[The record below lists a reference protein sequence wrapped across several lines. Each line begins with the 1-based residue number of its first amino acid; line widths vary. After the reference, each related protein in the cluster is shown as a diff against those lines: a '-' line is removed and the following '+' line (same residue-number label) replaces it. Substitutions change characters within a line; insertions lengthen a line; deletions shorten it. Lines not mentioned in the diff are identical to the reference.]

1 MKKQIL
7 ASAVAVAFATGAFA
21 TEISLYGTVDTG
33 FLYSYG
39 DDTEEGSFNSHAMAS
54 GISSA
59 SRWGIKGSEDLGN
72 GYSVS
77 FDLQSGFNSDDG
89 TLGHDGRLFGREARL
104 TLAGPFGEL
113 SFGRM
118 GALTSGAGTYD
129 IFMGTAD
136 VFDGGWST
144 SGHAIGAANFFS
156 DVGRCDN
163 MVTYATPR
171 VAGFK
176 GYAQYS
182 FKVDSVGRFKD
193 WGTEG
198 RNSAKRYLGVGMT
211 YENGPFSGVMVYD
224 IVLNGTADEY
234 ALKDSRAFSA
244 GASYDFGAAK
254 VFAAYQYGGHQNAV
268 GIIDFAYDDLE
279 DDTEDF
285 PDEADDKLQVN
296 AHNFH
301 VGVALPVCSGTLN
314 VGGYFSRVRADD
326 GSNRKANI
334 YNVAASYVYPLSKRT
349 SLYAGV
355 GYMHYKDRIRDT
367 QGQERQTVKVFEGA
381 FGLTHT
387 F

>member
-21 TEISLYGTVDTG
+21 TEISLYGTIDTG
-33 FLYSYG
+33 FQYSYC
-39 DDTEEGSFNSHAMAS
+39 DDTEEGNFSHHSMAS
-54 GISSA
+54 GINSA

-89 TLGHDGRLFGREARL
+89 TLGHDNRLFGREARL
-104 TLAGPFGEL
+104 TVAGPFGEL

-118 GALTSGAGTYD
+118 GSLTSGAGTYD

-144 SGHAIGAANFFS
+144 PGQAIGATNFFS

-163 MVTYATPR
+163 MVTYATPN

-182 FKVDSVGRFKD
+182 FKVDSVGKFKD
-193 WGTEG
+193 IGSEG

-211 YENGPFSGVMVYD
+211 YENGPFAGVMVYD
-224 IVLNGTADEY
+224 MVLNGTADEQ
-234 ALKDSRAFSA
+234 APKDGRAFSV
-244 GASYDFGAAK
+244 GASYDFNVAK
-254 VFAAYQYGGHQNAV
+254 VFAAYQYGRNQNAV
-268 GIIDFAYDDLE
+268 GIMDFAYDTTETGGVEGYDG
-279 DDTEDF
+279 DDV
-285 PDEADDKLQVN
+285 QVKS
-296 AHNFH
+296 HNFH
-301 VGVALPVCSGTLN
+301 VGVSVPVCSGTFNL
-314 VGGYFSRVRADD
+314 GGYYSRIKAADD
-326 GSNRKANI
+326 SNRKAKI
-334 YNVAASYVYPLSKRT
+334 FNVAATYVYPLSKRT

-355 GYMHYKDRIRDT
+355 GYVYYKDRIVDEEGEDRET
-367 QGQERQTVKVFEGA
+367 SKVVEGA
-381 FGLTHT
+381 FGITHT

>member
-7 ASAVAVAFATGAFA
+7 ASAVVAAFATGAFA
-21 TEISLYGTVDTG
+21 AEISLYGTVDTG
-33 FLYSYG
+33 FQYTYC
-39 DDTEEGSFNSHAMAS
+39 DDTEEGSFSAHSMAS

-59 SRWGIKGSEDLGN
+59 SRWGIKGVEDLGN

-104 TLAGPFGEL
+104 TVAGPFGEL

-118 GALTSGAGTYD
+118 GSLTSGAGTYD

-144 SGHAIGAANFFS
+144 RSQAIGATNFFS

-171 VAGFK
+171 VVGFK

-182 FKVDSVGRFKD
+182 FKVDSVNVAKNF
-193 WGTEG
+193 GTEG

-211 YENGPFSGVMVYD
+211 YENGPFAGVMVYD
-224 IVLNGTADEY
+224 MVLNGTEDGQAP
-234 ALKDSRAFSA
+234 KDGRAFSV
-244 GASYDFGAAK
+244 GASYDFGVAK
-254 VFAAYQYGGHQNAV
+254 VFAAYQYGKNQNV
-268 GIIDFAYDDLE
+268 LGIADFAYDTQEVEREGAMVEEYDP
-279 DDTEDF
+279 DDT
-285 PDEADDKLQVN
+285 QVKG
-296 AHNFH
+296 HNFH
-301 VGVALPVCSGTLN
+301 VGVSVPVCSGTFNL
-314 VGGYFSRVRADD
+314 GGYYSRVKRADD
-326 GSNRKANI
+326 NSGTAKFFD
-334 YNVAASYVYPLSKRT
+334 VAASYVYPLSKRT

-355 GYMHYKDRIRDT
+355 GYLYIIDRFDDEKET
-367 QGQERQTVKVFEGA
+367 TKAVEGA
-381 FGLTHT
+381 IGITHT